1 MIVLTVDQRGST
13 YAADRVPEVLA
24 ELARLT
30 RFREGVVVGFERT
43 VGDEVQGV
51 LASGRAGAELAVDLS
66 LHLLRDQGWSVG
78 IGVGQVEGPL
88 PTVSREARGFAFY
101 RARDAVERAKTRGRG
116 TSVAV
121 EGPPPGAPDLR
132 TAISGAAAPGAP
144 APDTGAP
151 DGGSATDAG
160 RTAPDPDAA
169 QPDTAQPDTAQ
180 PDVAQPDLAAE
191 VEALLRLLAAIRA
204 RRTPQGWEVADTLA
218 SLADKP
224 GRQRIVAQS
233 LHVSEQAVSQRVRAA
248 LWQEE
253 EAVRPVVVRLL
264 AELSGT
270 VGPDLVPGPE
280 PAGRAA
286 DGPAGSAEPAGR
298 STTKKRAKS

>member
-1 MIVLTVDQRGST
+1 MIVLTIDQRGST
-13 YAADRVPEVLA
+13 YADDRVPEVLA
-24 ELARLT
+24 ELADLT
-30 RFREGVVVGFERT
+30 RGRDGVVVRFERT
-43 VGDEVQGV
+43 VGDEVQGI
-51 LASGRAGAELAVDLS
+51 LAPGRAGAQLAVDLT

-88 PTVSREARGFAFY
+88 PAVSREARGFAFY

-121 EGPPPGAPDLR
+121 EGPPPGAGDLV
-132 TAISGAAAPGAP
+132 TAESVTAESVTAEPVTAEPGETSSEP
-144 APDTGAP
+144 
-151 DGGSATDAG
+151 S
-160 RTAPDPDAA
+160 R
-169 QPDTAQPDTAQ
+169 
-180 PDVAQPDLAAE
+180 PDLAAE

-264 AELSGT
+264 AELSGS
-270 VGPDLVPGPE
+270 VGPE
-280 PAGRAA
+280 PA
-286 DGPAGSAEPAGR
+286 EPAVR

>member
-1 MIVLTVDQRGST
+1 MIVLTIDQRGST

-24 ELARLT
+24 ELVRLT
-30 RFREGVVVGFERT
+30 RGRDGLVVPFERT
-43 VGDEVQGV
+43 VGDEVQGI
-51 LASGRAGAELAVDLS
+51 LAAGRAGAGLAVDLS
-66 LHLLRDQGWSVG
+66 LHLLRDQGWSIG

-88 PTVSREARGFAFY
+88 PTVSREGRGFAFY
-101 RARDAVERAKTRGRG
+101 RARDAVERAKTRSKG

-121 EGPPPGAPDLR
+121 EGPPPGAADLR
-132 TAISGAAAPGAP
+132 ATDLSTADLGTAGKLAAGKAAAGKA
-144 APDTGAP
+144 AAEDDTGE
-151 DGGSATDAG
+151 
-160 RTAPDPDAA
+160 
-169 QPDTAQPDTAQ
+169 
-180 PDVAQPDLAAE
+180 PDLAAE

-264 AELSGT
+264 AELSRS
-270 VGPDLVPGPE
+270 VSVAPDAPS
-280 PAGRAA
+280 
-286 DGPAGSAEPAGR
+286 GPAAEPVGR
-298 STTKKRAKS
+298 KTNRAKSAKS

>member
-13 YAADRVPEVLA
+13 FAADRVPEVLA

-43 VGDEVQGV
+43 VGDEVQGI

-66 LHLLRDQGWSVG
+66 LHLLRDQGWSIG

-132 TAISGAAAPGAP
+132 TTVSDA
-144 APDTGAP
+144 TGP
-151 DGGSATDAG
+151 
-160 RTAPDPDAA
+160 APDPDAA
-169 QPDTAQPDTAQ
+169 P
-180 PDVAQPDLAAE
+180 PDLAAE

-224 GRQRIVAQS
+224 GRQKIVAQS
-233 LHVSEQAVSQRVRAA
+233 LHVSEQAVSQRIRAA

-264 AELSGT
+264 AELSSS
-270 VGPDLVPGPE
+270 VGPDLVPGPDSIATE
-280 PAGRAA
+280 
-286 DGPAGSAEPAGR
+286 GP
-298 STTKKRAKS
+298 

>member
-1 MIVLTVDQRGST
+1 MIVLTIDQRGST
-13 YAADRVPEVLA
+13 YADDRVPEVLA
-24 ELARLT
+24 ELADLT
-30 RFREGVVVGFERT
+30 RGRDGVVVRFERT
-43 VGDEVQGV
+43 VGDEVQGI
-51 LASGRAGAELAVDLS
+51 LAPGRAGAQLAVDLT

-88 PTVSREARGFAFY
+88 PAVSREARGFAFY

-121 EGPPPGAPDLR
+121 EGPPPGAADLV
-132 TAISGAAAPGAP
+132 TAEAKTLDAQTLDAQTPRSGTVEPGEA
-144 APDTGAP
+144 
-151 DGGSATDAG
+151 SSESS
-160 RTAPDPDAA
+160 R
-169 QPDTAQPDTAQ
+169 
-180 PDVAQPDLAAE
+180 PDLAAE

-264 AELSGT
+264 AELSGS
-270 VGPDLVPGPE
+270 VGPE
-280 PAGRAA
+280 PAE
-286 DGPAGSAEPAGR
+286 PAEPAGAGKAGNAAEPAVR

>member
-24 ELARLT
+24 ELAELT
-30 RFREGVVVGFERT
+30 RGRDGVVVPFERT
-43 VGDEVQGV
+43 VGDEVQGI
-51 LASGRAGAELAVDLS
+51 LAAGRAGAGLAVDLS

-78 IGVGQVEGPL
+78 IGVGSVEGPL
-88 PTVSREARGFAFY
+88 PSVSREARGFAFY

-116 TSVAV
+116 TSIAV

-132 TAISGAAAPGAP
+132 VAHPGGGEPSTTEP
-144 APDTGAP
+144 ASTELA
-151 DGGSATDAG
+151 SSTVS
-160 RTAPDPDAA
+160 DPES
-169 QPDTAQPDTAQ
+169 
-180 PDVAQPDLAAE
+180 PDLAAE

-204 RRTPQGWEVADTLA
+204 RRTPHGWEVADTLA
-218 SLADKP
+218 SLPDKP

-264 AELSGT
+264 AELSGS
-270 VGPDLVPGPE
+270 VGPDLVTAPE
-280 PAGRAA
+280 SESEPESESASESAGQPAGA
-286 DGPAGSAEPAGR
+286 PAGSAPPAR
-298 STTKKRAKS
+298 PSTTKKRAKS

>member
-43 VGDEVQGV
+43 VGDEVQGI

-132 TAISGAAAPGAP
+132 TTISGAAAPGAP
-144 APDTGAP
+144 AQDTAVPDVSAPDTVA
-151 DGGSATDAG
+151 
-160 RTAPDPDAA
+160 
-169 QPDTAQPDTAQ
+169 
-180 PDVAQPDLAAE
+180 AQPDLAAE

-264 AELSGT
+264 AELSSS
-270 VGPDLVPGPE
+270 VGPDLVPGPDSVAKEE
-280 PAGRAA
+280 PRQELAPRAE
-286 DGPAGSAEPAGR
+286 GNVTP
-298 STTKKRAKS
+298 

>member
-1 MIVLTVDQRGST
+1 MIVLTIDQRGST
-13 YAADRVPEVLA
+13 YADDRVPEVLA
-24 ELARLT
+24 ELADLT
-30 RFREGVVVGFERT
+30 RGRDGVVVRFERT
-43 VGDEVQGV
+43 VGDEVQGI
-51 LASGRAGAELAVDLS
+51 LAPGRAGAQLAVDLT

-88 PTVSREARGFAFY
+88 PAVSREARGFAFY

-121 EGPPPGAPDLR
+121 EGPPPGAADLVTADAR
-132 TAISGAAAPGAP
+132 T
-144 APDTGAP
+144 
-151 DGGSATDAG
+151 
-160 RTAPDPDAA
+160 PDART
-169 QPDTAQPDTAQ
+169 PRSGTAELS
-180 PDVAQPDLAAE
+180 QPDLAAE

-264 AELSGT
+264 AELSGS
-270 VGPDLVPGPE
+270 VGPE
-280 PAGRAA
+280 PAE
-286 DGPAGSAEPAGR
+286 PAEVAQAAEPAAR
-298 STTKKRAKS
+298 STTKKRATS

>member
-24 ELARLT
+24 GLARLT

-43 VGDEVQGV
+43 VGDEVQGI

-132 TAISGAAAPGAP
+132 TTISGAAAPGAP
-144 APDTGAP
+144 AQDTAVPDVSAPDTVA
-151 DGGSATDAG
+151 
-160 RTAPDPDAA
+160 
-169 QPDTAQPDTAQ
+169 
-180 PDVAQPDLAAE
+180 AQPDLAAE

-264 AELSGT
+264 AELSSS
-270 VGPDLVPGPE
+270 VGPDLVPGPDSVAKEE
-280 PAGRAA
+280 PRQELAPRAE
-286 DGPAGSAEPAGR
+286 GNVTP
-298 STTKKRAKS
+298 

>member
-1 MIVLTVDQRGST
+1 MIVLTIDQRGST
-13 YAADRVPEVLA
+13 YADDRVPEILA
-24 ELARLT
+24 ELADLT
-30 RFREGVVVGFERT
+30 RGRDGVVVRFERT
-43 VGDEVQGV
+43 VGDEVQGI
-51 LASGRAGAELAVDLS
+51 LAPGRGGAQLAVDLT

-88 PTVSREARGFAFY
+88 PAVSREARGFAFY

-116 TSVAV
+116 ASVAV
-121 EGPPPGAPDLR
+121 EGPPPGAADLVTGGAR
-132 TAISGAAAPGAP
+132 PLDGQTSRPGTAEPSP
-144 APDTGAP
+144 
-151 DGGSATDAG
+151 
-160 RTAPDPDAA
+160 
-169 QPDTAQPDTAQ
+169 
-180 PDVAQPDLAAE
+180 PDLAAE

-264 AELSGT
+264 AELSDS
-270 VGPDLVPGPE
+270 VGPE
-280 PAGRAA
+280 PAETPEAA
-286 DGPAGSAEPAGR
+286 EAAGPAVR
-298 STTKKRAKS
+298 STTRKRGKS

>member
-24 ELARLT
+24 ELAELT
-30 RFREGVVVGFERT
+30 RGRDGVVVPFERT
-43 VGDEVQGV
+43 VGDEVQGI
-51 LASGRAGAELAVDLS
+51 LAAGRAGAGLAVDLS
-66 LHLLRDQGWSVG
+66 LHLLRDQGWSIG
-78 IGVGQVEGPL
+78 IGVGSVEGPL
-88 PTVSREARGFAFY
+88 PSVSREARGFAFY

-116 TSVAV
+116 TSIAV

-132 TAISGAAAPGAP
+132 AGGAHAAEPASAGPASTEPSTTAA
-144 APDTGAP
+144 DTEP
-151 DGGSATDAG
+151 
-160 RTAPDPDAA
+160 
-169 QPDTAQPDTAQ
+169 
-180 PDVAQPDLAAE
+180 PDLAAE

-204 RRTPQGWEVADTLA
+204 RRTPHGWEVADTLA

-233 LHVSEQAVSQRVRAA
+233 LQVSEQAVSQRVRAA

-264 AELSGT
+264 AELSGS
-270 VGPDLVPGPE
+270 VGPDLVDAPE
-280 PAGRAA
+280 SADRPAARPAG
-286 DGPAGSAEPAGR
+286 GSAGSPADSPADSPVGSAPPAR
-298 STTKKRAKS
+298 PSTTKKRAKS

>member
-24 ELARLT
+24 ELAELT
-30 RFREGVVVGFERT
+30 RGRDGVVVPFERT
-43 VGDEVQGV
+43 VGDEVQGI
-51 LASGRAGAELAVDLS
+51 LAAGRAGAGLAVDLS
-66 LHLLRDQGWSVG
+66 LHLLRDQGWSIG
-78 IGVGQVEGPL
+78 IGVGSVEGPL
-88 PTVSREARGFAFY
+88 PSVSREARGYAFY

-116 TSVAV
+116 TSIAV

-132 TAISGAAAPGAP
+132 AAGNTESGNTEPRSTE
-144 APDTGAP
+144 PDT
-151 DGGSATDAG
+151 
-160 RTAPDPDAA
+160 TAS
-169 QPDTAQPDTAQ
+169 DTEP
-180 PDVAQPDLAAE
+180 PDLAAE

-204 RRTPQGWEVADTLA
+204 RRTPHGWEVADTLA

-233 LHVSEQAVSQRVRAA
+233 LQVSEQAVSQRVRAA

-264 AELSGT
+264 AELSGS
-270 VGPDLVPGPE
+270 VGPDLVDAPGSADQ
-280 PAGRAA
+280 PAARPA
-286 DGPAGSAEPAGR
+286 DGPA
-298 STTKKRAKS
+298 